1 MKTTSYNKLPL
12 KNYQVTTTLVVFLCP
27 FLKMNFTL
35 FSLYLDPFQH
45 QFPQKNKS
53 TNLVVSCKFYL
64 LKPSIF
70 AANQLVSNMEI
81 ITFESKAYKELD
93 NKITAIAD
101 YIFNHVEAESTN
113 EDEIWVDSYEV
124 CTFLKISEK
133 TLQRLRVAGTIAYS
147 NIRGRYF
154 YKISEV
160 KRMLEERL
168 IRSNKENIQNLI
180 TNHQLYVKE
189 RRNLRK
195 DK

>member
-1 MKTTSYNKLPL
+1 
-12 KNYQVTTTLVVFLCP
+12 
-27 FLKMNFTL
+27 
-35 FSLYLDPFQH
+35 
-45 QFPQKNKS
+45 
-53 TNLVVSCKFYL
+53 
-64 LKPSIF
+64 
-70 AANQLVSNMEI
+70 MEI

-93 NKITAIAD
+93 NKITTIANF
-101 YIFNHVEAESTN
+101 IFNRLDENKTN

-160 KRMLEERL
+160 KRMLEKRL
-168 IRSNKENIQNLI
+168 KRSNKENIQDLI